1 MIKRKPARRSAAVRS
16 RRGPVP
22 ASAPQHESDSV
33 SDKSKSRAT
42 LSVLV
47 YLCGDCH
54 IEKYTDQYLESLL
67 QSAPSKNI
75 HLLVQYDTAE
85 GANRYLVH
93 AGASGFQKEE
103 VRRDVN
109 TGDQAALEEFLEWGL
124 KAVAAEHHV
133 LVLSGLGINP
143 RYVRQSLR
151 LDSLPEPLQKVR
163 GGKPGDP
170 NLAKYSKEFAEK
182 VAQLNPKELAKYR
195 DAIQQRTFSICH
207 DFSNSGSLA
216 ISDLRQVLAG
226 AVQKFSPIKR
236 DPRFDLVLFDTGAA
250 ASVEVLFEREG
261 LARVFVGSQGILFD
275 NGSPYTEI
283 FQNWNQLAGKSNES
297 EGDSFSQELA
307 LSFMKSTQNES
318 VESQP
323 EFIGVNLETLDE
335 VARVLDTLALAL
347 LHSLGAWHVLDAHF
361 QATTKTLEWHRTS
374 VCEPVS
380 SSNTSSPR
388 STPSS
393 SGARSLRSS
402 RDNSVSKPVVVISP
416 VQTKALDDIEFLP
429 TVDLFALLDAIEVAF
444 SNKLLSGEQAPP
456 KRPRQPNGK
465 ANQYGN
471 DYQSA
476 PVPMSHGQHERIRS
490 LYKLIRKTIAHLH
503 SDQLHSGSGAAQ
515 AFLLKQDG
523 EDLARRGVSI
533 LLPPARTPEEVQAD
547 AGRIFSLSSNSYS
560 RLNLTRRVHWAA
572 LIDAIQ
578 MIHEKPHA
586 LWRVISSMLA
596 DASSTARD
604 AALGRLVSSQ
614 SVISEMRQL
623 LQHDRFRRQ
632 RVGSPQ

>member
-1 MIKRKPARRSAAVRS
+1 MLGFRPGS
-16 RRGPVP
+16 
-22 ASAPQHESDSV
+22 
-33 SDKSKSRAT
+33 
-42 LSVLV
+42 
-47 YLCGDCH
+47 
-54 IEKYTDQYLESLL
+54 
-67 QSAPSKNI
+67 
-75 HLLVQYDTAE
+75 HLHLAVQYDNAKE
-85 GANRYLVH
+85 AKRFVVR
-93 AGASGFQKEE
+93 AGDTRIQEDSL
-103 VRRDVN
+103 RRDMN
-109 TGDQAALEEFLEWGL
+109 TGEPRALQEFLDWGMQEVL
-124 KAVAAEHHV
+124 AEHYV
-133 LVLSGLGINP
+133 LIFSGLGINP
-143 RYVRQSLR
+143 RYTRQSLP
-151 LDSLPEPLQKVR
+151 LETLPEPLQAIR
-163 GGKPGDP
+163 GGQPGDP
-170 NLAKYSKEFAEK
+170 NDVAYVQQFAEG
-182 VAQLNPKELAKYR
+182 VERLSPSDLSQYGNAVHQQL
-195 DAIQQRTFSICH
+195 FSICH

-261 LARVFVGSQGILFD
+261 LACVFVGSQGILFD
-275 NGSPYTEI
+275 NGFPYTEI

-347 LHSLGAWHVLDAHF
+347 LHSLGDWHVLDALF

-374 VCEPVS
+374 VCEPAS

-402 RDNSVSKPVVVISP
+402 RDNSVSEPVVVISP

-471 DYQSA
+471 DYQST

-503 SDQLHSGSGAAQ
+503 SDQLHSGSGATQ

-560 RLNLTRRVHWAA
+560 RLNFTRRVHWAA